1 MDRSSALIGEL
12 FQGSDYPEVNP
23 CPVDGLYPD
32 YEKTFHGLLGDE
44 DFPTLLSRMRSRNV
58 LDIFGGGY
66 FLKNSSFDSMTAV
79 RLVNLDHTLVEKLK
93 TAVIPD
99 QTMKIETLE
108 DLMHNPS
115 RVILG
120 TNIWDDTAW
129 ELIRTRAKSLGING
143 FDLIVCRPEGPLRW
157 YRFNTRYSN
166 SDQCAVYTRLF

>member
-1 MDRSSALIGEL
+1 
-12 FQGSDYPEVNP
+12 
-23 CPVDGLYPD
+23 
-32 YEKTFHGLLGDE
+32 
-44 DFPTLLSRMRSRNV
+44 
-58 LDIFGGGY
+58 
-66 FLKNSSFDSMTAV
+66 
-79 RLVNLDHTLVEKLK
+79 
-93 TAVIPD
+93 
-99 QTMKIETLE
+99 MKIETLE